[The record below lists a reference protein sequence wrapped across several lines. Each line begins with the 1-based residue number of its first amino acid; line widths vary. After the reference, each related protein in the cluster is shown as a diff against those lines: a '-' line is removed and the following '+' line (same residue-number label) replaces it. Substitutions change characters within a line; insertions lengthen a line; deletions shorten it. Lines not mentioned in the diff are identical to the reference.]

1 MNMNALMAQARKLQT
16 ELEKTT
22 KDIESKKFVYE
33 NENIDIEATGNNHI
47 TKVEIKNEDVL
58 QDKEILEDIITVGV
72 NGVLNQIKK
81 EKDDKLG
88 KYAGGLGGM
97 F

>member
-1 MNMNALMAQARKLQT
+1 MNALMAQARKLQT

-33 NENIDIEATGNNHI
+33 NENIAIEATGNNHI
-47 TKVEIKNEDVL
+47 TKVELKNEDVL